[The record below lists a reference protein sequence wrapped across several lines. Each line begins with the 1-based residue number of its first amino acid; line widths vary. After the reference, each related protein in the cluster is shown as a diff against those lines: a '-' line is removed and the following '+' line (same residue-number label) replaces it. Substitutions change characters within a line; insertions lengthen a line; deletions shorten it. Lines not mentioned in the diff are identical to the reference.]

1 MKKLEWIVLEDDMVA
16 EAGSESFV
24 ILYDRYFSR
33 VYNYLRYRCSDAAE
47 ADDLTAQ
54 VFLKALVNLDK
65 YDPEKAPFDTW
76 LFTIA
81 RNLLNDNFRKK
92 RHYYV
97 VDIEDVEHILSHSNR
112 PLEEKIEHNEE
123 KYRLLE
129 CIKTL
134 TTRHRDLIALKFG
147 ANMTNRDI
155 AKITGLSEQNVGVI
169 LHRGIKK
176 LRKIMQEAE
185 VQL

>member
-1 MKKLEWIVLEDDMVA
+1 MKKLEWIVLEDNMVA

-33 VYNYLRYRCSDAAE
+33 VYNYIRYRCSDTSE

-65 YDPEKAPFDTW
+65 YDPQKAPFDAW

-81 RNLLNDNFRKK
+81 RNLLNDSYRKK
-92 RHYYV
+92 RRYYV
-97 VDIEDVEHILSHSNR
+97 VDIEDVEHILSHSDR
-112 PLEEKIEHNEE
+112 PLEEKVEHSEE

-129 CIKTL
+129 CMASL
-134 TTRHRDLIALKFG
+134 SNRHRDLIALKFG
-147 ANMTNRDI
+147 ANMTNREI
-155 AKITGLSEQNVGVI
+155 AKITGLSEQNVGVL

-176 LRKIMQEAE
+176 LRKIMQEEDA
-185 VQL
+185 LL